1 MNYKKLTLAAIA
13 IVSSIISSAE
23 IKFSFADEIQIDRVI
38 ITRYSLDN
46 ILNAKSR
53 SELIPLTSEITS
65 SNGVFS
71 YQSPSE
77 WSEQYIISIP
87 QSEEPVIAFFANPS
101 DNVDVYI
108 NLNSDGR
115 YTAIA
120 TGTELLD
127 GINQIDKLT
136 EPLIK
141 QLIDI
146 RQGNNTTDNFEEI
159 YAKYQSTFA
168 EYVRTNSDSHAAAY
182 ALLNCSEEDFIN
194 LFDTLGENAK
204 KSIYYPIVKQEQ
216 PRIAQQLEKIRKQK
230 ELESGSTLAPKF
242 SLPDLNGKIVTLADF
257 NGKWIVLDF
266 WGSWCGWCIKGFPK
280 MKEYYQKYAGK
291 FEIIGIDCGDTPQ
304 QWADAV
310 KKYELPWVNLYNDS
324 ANEAPDRIDIAYGV
338 QGFPT
343 KVIISPDGK
352 IKKIITGEDPQ
363 FYLDLDKFLSE

>member
-1 MNYKKLTLAAIA
+1 M
-13 IVSSIISSAE
+13 
-23 IKFSFADEIQIDRVI
+23 
-38 ITRYSLDN
+38 
-46 ILNAKSR
+46 
-53 SELIPLTSEITS
+53 
-65 SNGVFS
+65 
-71 YQSPSE
+71 
-77 WSEQYIISIP
+77 
-87 QSEEPVIAFFANPS
+87 
-101 DNVDVYI
+101 
-108 NLNSDGR
+108 
-115 YTAIA
+115 
-120 TGTELLD
+120 
-127 GINQIDKLT
+127 
-136 EPLIK
+136 
-141 QLIDI
+141 
-146 RQGNNTTDNFEEI
+146 
-159 YAKYQSTFA
+159 
-168 EYVRTNSDSHAAAY
+168 
-182 ALLNCSEEDFIN
+182 
-194 LFDTLGENAK
+194 
-204 KSIYYPIVKQEQ
+204 KQEQ